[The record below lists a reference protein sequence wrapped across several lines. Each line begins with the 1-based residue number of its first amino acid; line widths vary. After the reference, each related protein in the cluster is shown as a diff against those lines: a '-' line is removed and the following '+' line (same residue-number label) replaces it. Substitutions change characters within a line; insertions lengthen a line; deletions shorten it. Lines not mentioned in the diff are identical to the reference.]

1 VRVKRERTTREKT
14 GECVQIF
21 FFVGG
26 NDIFEH
32 KKTQLVAFFVLGK
45 KKLKIIFLVPFG
57 LPEFN
62 KNAECIAGVAD
73 TIRVRNPAVSL
84 YV

>member
-1 VRVKRERTTREKT
+1 MRVKREGTTREKT
-14 GECVQIF
+14 GERVQIF
-21 FFVGG
+21 FVGEM
-26 NDIFEH
+26 NFFEQ
-32 KKTQLVAFFVLGK
+32 KKTQLVAFFVLG

-62 KNAECIAGVAD
+62 KHAECIAGVAD